1 MSYRFRMPYQPPV
14 SSRELA
20 LYPRMTRWFGL
31 TLLVKLAWR
40 VAIAELFGRFADGRL
55 MVAALDKSTEADHA
69 AAAVAHLPGGADE
82 AFTLDDDGALWVD
95 YIADLGDGFDAT
107 FAIASLLAREKLT
120 IGGHAT
126 QRGRLL
132 VMGGDEVYPLASPEN
147 YQRRLRDPYDW
158 AFPDPDPESDAGP
171 LVYAIPGNH
180 DWYDGLVIFLGLFT
194 RRDRLHL
201 GGWRSRQG
209 RSYFALQLTRDW
221 WLWAVD
227 AQLDDTIDQPQ
238 RDYFSAIA
246 EAMEPDARVILC
258 GPEPGWLYTRD
269 PDSKSLDVYDLIGD
283 ILRAKCPRA
292 QIPLV
297 LSGDTHHYS
306 RYIGQTSG
314 VQFVTAGG
322 GGGFLEATHQL
333 KDEIAINRGDP
344 NVALEWTGDKTLLH
358 AYDATTGEPAA
369 WPSRA
374 ESRAMLRGVLAFSF
388 LNPGF
393 AAALG
398 CIYALF
404 GLVALGIGHLAAA
417 GLALVVATASFHDYT
432 RRQEGPRARVKL
444 LSFANG
450 VAHSLAFVA
459 LVEIFLR
466 LAPLSPSEPV
476 INAAMLLAWLAF
488 AGGVTAGTLFGV
500 YLYISSRWLDIG
512 HVDAFSAMRRDSH
525 RHFLRLRIKDDEVT
539 VYPIGL
545 ARTPRRNEW
554 RENPAPS
561 PAEPSAFLADPPL
574 EARLIETPFA
584 ARATQALP

>member
-1 MSYRFRMPYQPPV
+1 MPYQPPV
-14 SSRELA
+14 SLRELA

-31 TLLVKLAWR
+31 TLLVKLGWR

-69 AAAVAHLPGGADE
+69 AAAVAHLPGGVDE
-82 AFTLDDDGALWVD
+82 AFTPDEDGALWID
-95 YIADLGDGFDAT
+95 YVADLGDGFDST
-107 FAIASLLAREKLT
+107 FAVASLLAREKLV

-132 VMGGDEVYPLASPEN
+132 VMGGDEVYPLASLEN
-147 YQRRLRDPYDW
+147 YQQRLRDPYNW
-158 AFPDPDPESDAGP
+158 AFPDSDPDSDKGP

-180 DWYDGLVIFLGLFT
+180 DWYDGLVLFLGLFT
-194 RRDRLHL
+194 RRDRLRL

-246 EAMEPDARVILC
+246 ESMEPDARVILC

-269 PDSKSLDVYDLIGD
+269 PDSRSLEVYDVIGD
-283 ILRAKCPRA
+283 ILRAKCPLA
-292 QIPLV
+292 QMPLV

-314 VQFVTAGG
+314 IQFVTAGG
-322 GGGFLEATHQL
+322 GGAFLESTHHL
-333 KDEIAINRGDP
+333 KDEIAVNRGDP
-344 NVALEWTGDKTLLH
+344 NIALAWCEDKTLLQ
-358 AYDATTGEPAA
+358 AYDATTGAPAA
-369 WPSRA
+369 WPSRD

-398 CIYALF
+398 AAYALF
-404 GLVALGIGHLAAA
+404 GLLALGIGHLTAAFV
-417 GLALVVATASFHDYT
+417 ALVVATASFQDYT
-432 RRQEGPRARVKL
+432 RRQEGSRARVKL
-444 LSFANG
+444 LSFLNG
-450 VAHSLAFVA
+450 AAHSLAFVA
-459 LVEIFLR
+459 LIEIFLR
-466 LAPLSPSEPV
+466 LAPLPANEPLA
-476 INAAMLLAWLAF
+476 NAALLLAWLAL
-488 AGGVTAGTLFGV
+488 AGGAVAGTLFGV
-500 YLYISSRWLDIG
+500 YLYVSSRWLDIG

-525 RHFLRLRIKDDEVT
+525 RHFLRLRIKGDEVT

-545 ARTPRRNEW
+545 ARTPRRREW

-561 PAEPSAFLADPPL
+561 PDEPSAFVADPPL
-574 EARLIETPFA
+574 EPRLIETPYV
-584 ARATQALP
+584 ARPGRP

>member
-1 MSYRFRMPYQPPV
+1 MPTQKPATLDEL
-14 SSRELA
+14 SR
-20 LYPRMTRWFGL
+20 YPRMTRWFGL
-31 TLLVKLAWR
+31 ALLLKLAWR

-69 AAAVAHLPGGADE
+69 TAASAHLPGGSDE
-82 AFTLDDDGALWVD
+82 AFTPDEDGALWID
-95 YIADLGDGFDAT
+95 YVADLGDGFDAT
-107 FAIASLLAREKLT
+107 YAIASLLARETLVV
-120 IGGHAT
+120 GEHAT
-126 QRGRLL
+126 RRGRLL

-147 YQRRLRDPYDW
+147 YQQRLRDPYDW
-158 AFPDPDPESDAGP
+158 AFPDPEPESDSGP

-209 RSYFALQLTRDW
+209 RSYFALQLTGDW

-227 AQLDDTIDQPQ
+227 AQLDNTIDQPQ

-246 EAMEPDARVILC
+246 EAMEPDAHVILC

-269 PDSKSLDVYDLIGD
+269 PDSRSLDVYDLIGD
-283 ILRAKCPRA
+283 ILRAKCPMA

-306 RYIGQTSG
+306 RYIGATSG

-322 GGGFLEATHQL
+322 GGGFLEATHHL
-333 KDEIAINRGDP
+333 KDEIALNRGDP
-344 NVALEWTGDKTLLH
+344 NVALGWSADQKLLH
-358 AYDATTGEPAA
+358 AYDARTRQPAA

-374 ESRAMLRGVLAFSF
+374 DSLSMLRGVLAFAF

-404 GLVALGIGHLAAA
+404 GLLALGIGHLYAAVV
-417 GLALVVATASFHDYT
+417 ALIVATASFQDYT
-432 RRQEGPRARVKL
+432 RRQEGSRARVKL
-444 LSFANG
+444 LSLLNG
-450 VAHSLAFVA
+450 AAHSLAFVG
-459 LVEIFLR
+459 LVEVFLLIAP
-466 LAPLSPSEPV
+466 LAPNEPV
-476 INAAMLLAWLAF
+476 TNAAMLLAWLAL
-488 AGGVTAGTLFGV
+488 AGGAVAGTLFGI
-500 YLYISSRWLDIG
+500 YLYVSSRWLDIG

-525 RHFLRLRIKDDEVT
+525 RHFLRLRIKGDEVT

-554 RENPAPS
+554 RGNPAPS
-561 PAEPSAFLADPPL
+561 SAEPSAFVSDPPL
-574 EARLIETPFA
+574 EAQLIETPFV
-584 ARATQALP
+584 ARATDQPLA

>member
-1 MSYRFRMPYQPPV
+1 MPSNPPV
-14 SSRELA
+14 SLQELA

-31 TLLVKLAWR
+31 RLLLKLAWR

-69 AAAVAHLPGGADE
+69 AAAISHLPGGADE
-82 AFTLDDDGALWVD
+82 AFTPDEDGALWID
-95 YIADLGDGFDAT
+95 YVADLGDGFDAT

-126 QRGRLL
+126 ERGRLL
-132 VMGGDEVYPLASPEN
+132 LMGGDEVYPIASLEN
-147 YQRRLRDPYDW
+147 YQRRLRDPYTW
-158 AFPDPDPESDAGP
+158 AFPDPEPDSDSGP
-171 LVYAIPGNH
+171 PVYAIPGNH
-180 DWYDGLVIFLGLFT
+180 DWYDGLVLFLGLFT

-209 RSYFALQLTRDW
+209 RSYFALQLTKDW

-227 AQLDDTIDQPQ
+227 AQLDATIDQPQ

-246 EAMEPDARVILC
+246 EAMEPDAHVILC

-283 ILRAKCPRA
+283 ILRAKCPMA

-314 VQFVTAGG
+314 IQFVTAGG
-322 GGGFLEATHQL
+322 GGAFMESTHQL

-344 NVALEWTGDKTLLH
+344 NIALEWTQDKTLLH
-358 AYDATTGEPAA
+358 AYDVATGEPAA

-374 ESRAMLRGVLAFSF
+374 ESRAMLRGVFAFSF

-398 CIYALF
+398 CVYALF
-404 GLVALGIGHLAAA
+404 GLIALGVGHLLAA
-417 GLALVVATASFHDYT
+417 GIALIVATASFHDYT
-432 RRQEGPRARVKL
+432 RRQEGSRARVKL
-444 LSFANG
+444 LSFFNG
-450 VAHSLAFVA
+450 AAHSLAFVG
-459 LVEIFLR
+459 LVELFLR
-466 LAPLSPSEPV
+466 IAPLSPSEPV
-476 INAAMLLAWLAF
+476 TNGAMLLAWLAL
-488 AGGVTAGTLFGV
+488 AGGATAGTLFGV
-500 YLYISSRWLDIG
+500 YLYVSSRWLDIG

-525 RHFLRLRIKDDEVT
+525 RHFLRLRIKGDEIT

-545 ARTPRRNEW
+545 ERTPRRSDW
-554 RENPAPS
+554 RINPAPS
-561 PAEPSAFLADPPL
+561 PDEPSAFIADQPL
-574 EARLIETPFA
+574 QPRLIETPFV
-584 ARATQALP
+584 ARAGAQPPR

>member
-1 MSYRFRMPYQPPV
+1 MPIQKPATLD
-14 SSRELA
+14 ELA
-20 LYPRMTRWFGL
+20 RYPRMTRWFGL
-31 TLLVKLAWR
+31 MLLIKLAWR

-55 MVAALDKSTEADHA
+55 MVAALDKSTEADLA
-69 AAAVAHLPGGADE
+69 AAASAHLPGGPDE
-82 AFTLDDDGALWVD
+82 AFTLDDDGALWIDFV
-95 YIADLGDGFDAT
+95 ADLGDGFDAT
-107 FAIASLLAREKLT
+107 FAIASLMARETLAV
-120 IGGHAT
+120 GEHAT
-126 QRGRLL
+126 RRGRLL

-147 YQRRLRDPYDW
+147 YQQRLRDPYDW
-158 AFPDPDPESDAGP
+158 AFPDPDPESDSGP

-180 DWYDGLVIFLGLFT
+180 DWYDGLVLFLGLFT

-209 RSYFALQLTRDW
+209 RSYFALQLTGDW

-227 AQLDDTIDQPQ
+227 AQLDNTIDQPQ

-246 EAMEPDARVILC
+246 EAMEPDAHVILC

-283 ILRAKCPRA
+283 ILRAKCPMA

-306 RYIGQTSG
+306 RYIGATSG

-322 GGGFLEATHQL
+322 GGGFLEATHHL

-344 NVALEWTGDKTLLH
+344 NVELGWSADKKLLH
-358 AYDATTGEPAA
+358 AYDETTGRPAA

-374 ESRAMLRGVLAFSF
+374 ESLAMLRGVLAFAV

-398 CIYALF
+398 CVYALF
-404 GLVALGIGHLAAA
+404 GLIALGIGHLSAAVV
-417 GLALVVATASFHDYT
+417 ALIVATASFQDYT
-432 RRQEGPRARVKL
+432 RRQEGSRARVKL
-444 LSFANG
+444 LSLLNG
-450 VAHSLAFVA
+450 AAHSLAFVG
-459 LVEIFLR
+459 LVEIFLYYAP
-466 LAPLSPSEPV
+466 LAPNEA
-476 INAAMLLAWLAF
+476 ITNAAMLLAWLAL
-488 AGGVTAGTLFGV
+488 AGGAVAGTLFGV

-525 RHFLRLRIKDDEVT
+525 RHFLRLRIKGDEVT

-554 RENPAPS
+554 RGNPAPS
-561 PAEPSAFLADPPL
+561 PAEPSTFVADPPL
-574 EARLIETPFA
+574 EAQLIETPFV
-584 ARATQALP
+584 ARATVPP

>member
-1 MSYRFRMPYQPPV
+1 MPTQKPATLD
-14 SSRELA
+14 ELA
-20 LYPRMTRWFGL
+20 RYPRMTRWFGL
-31 TLLVKLAWR
+31 MLLVKLAWR

-69 AAAVAHLPGGADE
+69 AAASAHLPGHSDE
-82 AFTLDDDGALWVD
+82 AFTADEDGALWVD
-95 YIADLGDGFDAT
+95 YVADLGDGFDAT
-107 FAIASLLAREKLT
+107 YAIASLMARETLVV
-120 IGGHAT
+120 GEHAT
-126 QRGRLL
+126 RRGRLL

-147 YQRRLRDPYDW
+147 YQQRLRDPYDW
-158 AFPDPDPESDAGP
+158 AFPDPDPESDSGP

-180 DWYDGLVIFLGLFT
+180 DWYDGLVLFLGLFT

-227 AQLDDTIDQPQ
+227 AQLDNTIDQPQ

-246 EAMEPDARVILC
+246 EAMEPDAHVILC

-269 PDSKSLDVYDLIGD
+269 PDSKSLEVYDLIGD
-283 ILRAKCPRA
+283 ILRAKCPMA

-306 RYIGQTSG
+306 RYIGATSG

-322 GGGFLEATHQL
+322 GGGFLEATHHL
-333 KDEIAINRGDP
+333 KEEIALNRGDP
-344 NVALEWTGDKTLLH
+344 NVALGWSADQKLLH
-358 AYDATTGEPAA
+358 AYDATTGRPAA

-374 ESRAMLRGVLAFSF
+374 DSLSMLRGVLAFAF

-404 GLVALGIGHLAAA
+404 GLIALGIGHLYAAVV
-417 GLALVVATASFHDYT
+417 ALIVATAFFQDYT
-432 RRQEGPRARVKL
+432 RRQEGSRARVKL
-444 LSFANG
+444 LSLLNG
-450 VAHSLAFVA
+450 AAHSLAFVC

-466 LAPLSPSEPV
+466 FAPLTPDET
-476 INAAMLLAWLAF
+476 ITNAAMLLVWLAS
-488 AGGVTAGTLFGV
+488 AGGVVAGTLFGI
-500 YLYISSRWLDIG
+500 YLYASSRWLDIG

-525 RHFLRLRIKDDEVT
+525 RHFLRLRIKGDEVT

-545 ARTPRRNEW
+545 ARTPRRHEW
-554 RENPAPS
+554 RGNPAPS
-561 PAEPSAFLADPPL
+561 PAEPSAFVSDPPL
-574 EARLIETPFA
+574 EAQLIETPFV
-584 ARATQALP
+584 ARATDQPLA

>member
-1 MSYRFRMPYQPPV
+1 MPSKPPV
-14 SSRELA
+14 SLQELA

-31 TLLVKLAWR
+31 GLLLKLAWR

-69 AAAVAHLPGGADE
+69 AAAVAHLPGGPDE
-82 AFTLDDDGALWVD
+82 AFTTDEDGALWID
-95 YIADLGDGFDAT
+95 YVADLGDGFDAT
-107 FAIASLLAREKLT
+107 FAIASLLARQKL
-120 IGGHAT
+120 IVGGHAT

-132 VMGGDEVYPLASPEN
+132 VMGGDEVYPLSSQEN
-147 YQRRLRDPYDW
+147 YQERLRDPYNW
-158 AFPDPDPESDAGP
+158 AFPDPEAESEKGP

-180 DWYDGLVIFLGLFT
+180 DWYDGLVLFLGLFT

-209 RSYFALQLTRDW
+209 RSYFALQLTKDW

-227 AQLDDTIDQPQ
+227 AQLDNTIDQPQ

-246 EAMEPDARVILC
+246 EAMEPDASVILC

-269 PDSKSLDVYDLIGD
+269 PDSRSLQVYDLIGD
-283 ILRAKCPRA
+283 ILRAKCPMA
-292 QIPLV
+292 KIPLV

-314 VQFVTAGG
+314 IQFVTAGG
-322 GGGFLEATHQL
+322 AGAFLESTHQL

-344 NVALEWTGDKTLLH
+344 NVTLEWCEDKTLLH
-358 AYDATTGEPAA
+358 AYDAATGATAA
-369 WPSRA
+369 WPSRT
-374 ESRAMLRGVLAFSF
+374 ESLDMLRGVLAFSI

-398 CIYALF
+398 CVYALF
-404 GLVALGIGHLAAA
+404 GLVALGIGYLPAAFV
-417 GLALVVATASFHDYT
+417 ALIVATASFQDYT
-432 RRQEGPRARVKL
+432 RRQEGGRARVKL
-444 LSFANG
+444 LSFVNG
-450 VAHSLAFVA
+450 LAHSLAFVA
-459 LVEIFLR
+459 LVELFLR
-466 LAPLSPSEPV
+466 FAPLSATDTLANS
-476 INAAMLLAWLAF
+476 ALLLAWLAL
-488 AGGVTAGTLFGV
+488 AGGAVAGTLFGV
-500 YLYISSRWLDIG
+500 YLYVSSRWLDIG

-525 RHFLRLRIKDDEVT
+525 RHFLRLRIKGDEVT

-545 ARTPRRNEW
+545 ERTPRRREW

-561 PAEPSAFLADPPL
+561 PDEPAAYVPDPPL
-574 EARLIETPFA
+574 AARLIETPFVA
-584 ARATQALP
+584 IGTAQPLR

>member
-1 MSYRFRMPYQPPV
+1 MPSNPPV
-14 SSRELA
+14 SLQELA

-31 TLLVKLAWR
+31 RLLLKLAWR

-69 AAAVAHLPGGADE
+69 AAAISHLPGGADE
-82 AFTLDDDGALWVD
+82 AFTPDEDGALWID
-95 YIADLGDGFDAT
+95 YVADLGDGFDAT

-126 QRGRLL
+126 ERGRLL
-132 VMGGDEVYPLASPEN
+132 LMGGDEVYPIASLEN
-147 YQRRLRDPYDW
+147 YQRRLRDPYNW
-158 AFPDPDPESDAGP
+158 AFPDPEPDSDSGP
-171 LVYAIPGNH
+171 PVYAIPGNH
-180 DWYDGLVIFLGLFT
+180 DWYDGLVLFLGLFT

-209 RSYFALQLTRDW
+209 RSYFALQLTKDW

-227 AQLDDTIDQPQ
+227 AQLDATIDQPQ

-246 EAMEPDARVILC
+246 EAMEPDAHVILC

-283 ILRAKCPRA
+283 ILRAKCPMA

-314 VQFVTAGG
+314 IQFVTAGG
-322 GGGFLEATHQL
+322 GGAFMESTHQL

-344 NVALEWTGDKTLLH
+344 NIALEWTQDKTLLL
-358 AYDATTGEPAA
+358 AYDVATGEPAA

-374 ESRAMLRGVLAFSF
+374 ESRAMLRGVFAFSF

-398 CIYALF
+398 CVYALF
-404 GLVALGIGHLAAA
+404 GLIALGVGHLLAA
-417 GLALVVATASFHDYT
+417 GIALIVATASFHDYT
-432 RRQEGPRARVKL
+432 RRQEGSRARVKL
-444 LSFANG
+444 LSFFNG
-450 VAHSLAFVA
+450 AAHSLSFVG
-459 LVEIFLR
+459 LVELFLR
-466 LAPLSPSEPV
+466 IAPLSPSEPV
-476 INAAMLLAWLAF
+476 TNGAMLLAWLAL
-488 AGGVTAGTLFGV
+488 AGGATAGTLFGV
-500 YLYISSRWLDIG
+500 YLYVSSRWLDIG

-525 RHFLRLRIKDDEVT
+525 RHFLRLRIKGDEIT

-545 ARTPRRNEW
+545 ERTPRRSDW
-554 RENPAPS
+554 RINPAPS
-561 PAEPSAFLADPPL
+561 PDEPSAFIADQPL
-574 EARLIETPFA
+574 QPRLIETPFV
-584 ARATQALP
+584 ARAGAQPPR

>member
-1 MSYRFRMPYQPPV
+1 MPTKPPV
-14 SSRELA
+14 TLSELA
-20 LYPRMTRWFGL
+20 RYPRMTRWFGL

-69 AAAVAHLPGGADE
+69 AAACAHLPGGSDE
-82 AFTLDDDGALWVD
+82 AFTLDEDGALWVD

-107 FAIASLLAREKLT
+107 YAIASLLAREKVV
-120 IGGHAT
+120 IGAHAT
-126 QRGRLL
+126 RRGRLL

-147 YQRRLRDPYDW
+147 YQQRLRDPYDW
-158 AFPDPDPESDAGP
+158 AFPDPDPESDSGP

-180 DWYDGLVIFLGLFT
+180 DWYDGLVLFLGLFT

-209 RSYFALQLTRDW
+209 RSYFALQLTREW

-227 AQLDDTIDQPQ
+227 AQLDNTIDQPQ

-269 PDSKSLDVYDLIGD
+269 PDSKSLGVYDLIGD
-283 ILRAKCPRA
+283 ILRAKCPWA
-292 QIPLV
+292 QMPLV

-306 RYIGQTSG
+306 RYIGATSG

-333 KDEIAINRGDP
+333 KDEIALNRGDP
-344 NVALEWTGDKTLLH
+344 NVALEWSADQKLLH
-358 AYDATTGEPAA
+358 AYDAKTGQPAA

-374 ESRAMLRGVLAFSF
+374 QSLEMLRGVLAFSW

-398 CIYALF
+398 GIYALF
-404 GLVALGIGHLAAA
+404 GLAALAIGHLPAAA
-417 GLALVVATASFHDYT
+417 LAFIVSAAAFQDYT
-432 RRQEGPRARVKL
+432 RRQEGARARVKL
-444 LSFANG
+444 LSALNG
-450 VAHSLAFVA
+450 AAHSLAFIA

-466 LAPLSPSEPV
+466 FAPLAPSEPV
-476 INAAMLLAWLAF
+476 TNAAMLLAWLAS
-488 AGGVTAGTLFGV
+488 AGGTVAGTLFGV
-500 YLYISSRWLDIG
+500 YLYVSSRWLDIG
-512 HVDAFSAMRRDSH
+512 HVDAFSAMRRNSH
-525 RHFLRLRIKDDEVT
+525 RHFLRLRIKGDEVT

-545 ARTPRRNEW
+545 EFTPRRSEW
-554 RENPAPS
+554 RVNPAPS
-561 PAEPSAFLADPPL
+561 PDEPSRFVADPPL
-574 EARLIETPFA
+574 EPQLIETPFV
-584 ARATQALP
+584 ARATPQPLR

>member
-1 MSYRFRMPYQPPV
+1 MPHKPPV
-14 SSRELA
+14 SLKQLA
-20 LYPRMTRWFGL
+20 LYPHMTRWFGM
-31 TLLVKLAWR
+31 TLLVKLGWR

-82 AFTLDDDGALWVD
+82 AFTPDEDGALWID

-107 FAIASLLAREKLT
+107 FAIASLLARDELA
-120 IGGHAT
+120 IGGHVT
-126 QRGRLL
+126 RRGRLL

-147 YQRRLRDPYDW
+147 YQQRLRDPYDW
-158 AFPDPDPESDAGP
+158 AFPDPDPDSDKGP

-209 RSYFALQLTRDW
+209 RSYFALKLTSNW

-269 PDSKSLDVYDLIGD
+269 PDSRSLDVYNFVGD
-283 ILRAKCPRA
+283 ILRAKCALA

-297 LSGDTHHYS
+297 MSGDTHHYS
-306 RYIGQTSG
+306 RYIGQASG
-314 VQFVTAGG
+314 IQFVTAGG

-333 KDEIAINRGDP
+333 KDEIAINRGDA
-344 NVALEWTGDKTLLH
+344 NIALDWTEDDTLLH
-358 AYDATTGEPAA
+358 ARDATTGEPAA
-369 WPSRA
+369 WPTRA
-374 ESRAMLRGVLAFSF
+374 QSRAMLRGVLAFAF

-398 CIYALF
+398 CIYMLF
-404 GLVALGIGHLAAA
+404 GLVALGIGHLPAAV
-417 GLALVVATASFHDYT
+417 LALVVATASFHDYT
-432 RRQEGPRARVKL
+432 RRQEGSRARVKL
-444 LSFANG
+444 LSLGNG

-466 LAPLSPSEPV
+466 LAPLAANDGV
-476 INAAMLLAWLAF
+476 ANAAMLLAWLAL
-488 AGGVTAGTLFGV
+488 AGGATAGTLFGV
-500 YLYISSRWLDIG
+500 YLYVSSLWLDIG

-525 RHFLRLRIKDDEVT
+525 RHFLRLRIKGDEVT
-539 VYPIGL
+539 VFPIGL

-561 PAEPSAFLADPPL
+561 PAEPSAYVADPPPTPQ
-574 EARLIETPFA
+574 LIETPFV
-584 ARATQALP
+584 ARAHQARS

>member
-1 MSYRFRMPYQPPV
+1 MPTKPPV
-14 SSRELA
+14 SLQELA

-31 TLLVKLAWR
+31 GLLMKLAWR

-82 AFTLDDDGALWVD
+82 AFTADEEGALWID
-95 YIADLGDGFDAT
+95 YVADLGDGFDST
-107 FAIASLLAREKLT
+107 FAIASLLAREKLV

-126 QRGRLL
+126 RRGRLL
-132 VMGGDEVYPLASPEN
+132 VMGGDEVYPLASLEN
-147 YQRRLRDPYDW
+147 YQQRLRDPYNW
-158 AFPDPDPESDAGP
+158 AFPDLDPDSDAGP

-180 DWYDGLVIFLGLFT
+180 DWYDGLVLFLGLFT

-209 RSYFALQLTRDW
+209 RSYFALQLTKDW

-246 EAMEPDARVILC
+246 EAMEPDANVILC

-269 PDSKSLDVYDLIGD
+269 PDSRSLEVYDLIGD
-283 ILRAKCPRA
+283 ILRAKCPMA
-292 QIPLV
+292 KIPLV

-314 VQFVTAGG
+314 IQFVTAGG
-322 GGGFLEATHQL
+322 GGAFLEATHQL
-333 KDEIAINRGDP
+333 KDEIAINRDDP
-344 NVALEWTGDKTLLH
+344 NVALAWSEDKTLLH
-358 AYDATTGEPAA
+358 AYDATTDQAA
-369 WPSRA
+369 AYPSRA

-388 LNPGF
+388 FNPGF

-398 CIYALF
+398 CVYALF
-404 GLVALGIGHLAAA
+404 GLLALGVGHLLAAFVALI
-417 GLALVVATASFHDYT
+417 VATASFQDYT
-432 RRQEGPRARVKL
+432 RRQEGSRARVKL
-444 LSFANG
+444 LSFVNG
-450 VAHSLAFVA
+450 AAHSLAFVA

-466 LAPLSPSEPV
+466 FAPLSPSEPV
-476 INAAMLLAWLAF
+476 TNAALLLAWLALV
-488 AGGVTAGTLFGV
+488 GGAVAGTLFGV

-525 RHFLRLRIKDDEVT
+525 RHFLRIRIKGDEAT
-539 VYPIGL
+539 VYPVGL
-545 ARTPRRNEW
+545 DRSPRRREW
-554 RENPAPS
+554 RANPAPS
-561 PAEPSAFLADPPL
+561 PDEPSAYVADPPL
-574 EARLIETPFA
+574 SPRLIETPFV
-584 ARATQALP
+584 ARGNVQPPG

>member
-1 MSYRFRMPYQPPV
+1 MPTKPPV
-14 SSRELA
+14 SLQELA

-31 TLLVKLAWR
+31 GLLLKLAWR

-69 AAAVAHLPGGADE
+69 AAAVAHLPGGPDE
-82 AFTLDDDGALWVD
+82 AFTTDDDGALWID
-95 YIADLGDGFDAT
+95 YVADLGDGFDAT
-107 FAIASLLAREKLT
+107 FAIASLLARQKL
-120 IGGHAT
+120 IVGGHAT

-132 VMGGDEVYPLASPEN
+132 VMGGDEVYPLSSQEN
-147 YQRRLRDPYDW
+147 YQERLRDPYNW
-158 AFPDPDPESDAGP
+158 AFPDPEAESEKGP

-180 DWYDGLVIFLGLFT
+180 DWYDGLVLFLGLFT

-209 RSYFALQLTRDW
+209 RSYFALQLTKDW

-227 AQLDDTIDQPQ
+227 AQLDNTIDQPQ

-246 EAMEPDARVILC
+246 EAMEPDASVILC

-269 PDSKSLDVYDLIGD
+269 PDSRSLEVYDLIGD
-283 ILRAKCPRA
+283 ILRAKCPLA
-292 QIPLV
+292 KIPLV

-314 VQFVTAGG
+314 IQFVTAGG
-322 GGGFLEATHQL
+322 AGAFLESTHQL

-344 NVALEWTGDKTLLH
+344 NVTLEWCEDKTLLH
-358 AYDATTGEPAA
+358 AYDAATGATAA
-369 WPSRA
+369 WPSRT
-374 ESRAMLRGVLAFSF
+374 ESLDMLRGVLAFSI

-398 CIYALF
+398 CVYALF
-404 GLVALGIGHLAAA
+404 GLVALGIGYLPAAFV
-417 GLALVVATASFHDYT
+417 ALIVATASFQDYT
-432 RRQEGPRARVKL
+432 RRQEGGRARVKL
-444 LSFANG
+444 LSFLNG
-450 VAHSLAFVA
+450 LAHSLAFVA

-466 LAPLSPSEPV
+466 FAPLSATDTLANS
-476 INAAMLLAWLAF
+476 ALLLAWLAL
-488 AGGVTAGTLFGV
+488 AGGAVAGTLFGV
-500 YLYISSRWLDIG
+500 YLYVSSRWLDIG

-525 RHFLRLRIKDDEVT
+525 RHFLRLRIKGDEVT

-545 ARTPRRNEW
+545 ERTPRRREW

-561 PAEPSAFLADPPL
+561 PDEPAAYVPDPPL
-574 EARLIETPFA
+574 AARLIETPFVA
-584 ARATQALP
+584 LGNTQPLR